1 MLLKGVS
8 NSHMH
13 YLDHAATTAVLP
25 EAAAIAYKVMTEQF
39 GNPSSV
45 HKMGIEASG
54 VVETARKHT
63 AAILHAEPSEII
75 FTSCGTEASNT
86 AIYGTCRRKGRGNHI
101 ITTAI
106 EHAATWNTVKQ
117 LEQEGFDV
125 TYLQPDETGHISISD
140 LRDAVRPDTV
150 LFTCMLANNEIGTIL
165 PVKEF
170 GKILKKKAP
179 NALFHIDA
187 VQGLARIPIK
197 PKLWNADFISVSG
210 HKIGAPKGIGALY
223 IRKGVHIAPLMLG
236 GGQERGMRSGTEP
249 VPNIAAFG
257 EACRIRLEQMEE
269 NYRKVE
275 ALSSQLKEGIARRF
289 PWAVYNGKNDI
300 PHVINISFPG
310 CKSEVLLRVLEMH
323 EVYVSSGSACAK
335 GKASHV
341 LAAMNLSH
349 TRIDSALRVSL
360 SPSNTAEDIDALL
373 DALEEGTKRLR
384 RE

>member
-1 MLLKGVS
+1 
-8 NSHMH
+8 MH

-25 EAAAIAYKVMTEQF
+25 EAAQLACKVMTEQF

-54 VVETARKHT
+54 ILETARRQV
-63 AAILHAEPSEII
+63 AAILNAEPSEIT
-75 FTSCGTEASNT
+75 FTSCGTEATNM
-86 AIYGTCRRKGRGNHI
+86 AITGACRRRGKGKHI

-106 EHAATWNTVKQ
+106 EHSATLNTVKR
-117 LEQEGFDV
+117 LEQEGFAV
-125 TYLQPDETGHISISD
+125 TYLEPDADGHISVSD
-140 LRDAVRPDTV
+140 LRDAVRPDTI
-150 LFTCMLANNEIGTIL
+150 LLTCMLANNEVGTIL

-170 GKILKKKAP
+170 GKILRKKAP

-223 IRKGVHIAPLMLG
+223 IKKGVRIAPLMLG
-236 GGQERGMRSGTEP
+236 GGQERGMRPGTEAL
-249 VPNIAAFG
+249 PNIAAFG
-257 EACRIRLEQMEE
+257 EACRLRLAQMED
-269 NYRKVE
+269 NYAVVE
-275 ALSSQLKEGIARRF
+275 KLSEQLKSGIAERF
-289 PWAVYNGKNDI
+289 PWAVYNGTPDM
-300 PHVINISFPG
+300 PHVVNVSFPG
-310 CKSEVLLRVLEMH
+310 CKSEVMLRVLEMH
-323 EVYVSSGSACAK
+323 DVYVSSGSACAK

-341 LAAMNLSH
+341 LAAMKVDH
-349 TRIDSALRVSL
+349 ARIDSALRISFA
-360 SPSNTAEDIDALL
+360 PSNTAEDVAALL